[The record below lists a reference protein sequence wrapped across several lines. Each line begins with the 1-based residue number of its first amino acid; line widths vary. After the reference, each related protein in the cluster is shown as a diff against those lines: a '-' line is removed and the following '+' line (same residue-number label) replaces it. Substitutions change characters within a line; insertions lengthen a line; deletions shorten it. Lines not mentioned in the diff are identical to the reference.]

1 MGANYI
7 TTPSTFA
14 GIYLRHYVMVYVDHV
29 PDGVK
34 ALVIISYA
42 LHERNTPSLPNV
54 SHVRFYAE
62 KFKIDN
68 G

>member
-1 MGANYI
+1 
-7 TTPSTFA
+7 
-14 GIYLRHYVMVYVDHV
+14 MVYVDHV